1 MISLL
6 LALLAFISLATTA
19 WQWLAARRFPL
30 HRRVSD
36 RGYTPAVTVLKPL
49 KGTDAETGH
58 CLESWLAQDYPSAV
72 QILFGVPTAEDPVCD
87 TVRRLIAAHP
97 GQDAELVVCGDLLG
111 TNGKVSTIIQLH
123 RRARHDVIVVS
134 DADVHVPP
142 DFLANIV
149 APLRDRAVGL
159 VNCFYRLANPAT
171 LAMQWE
177 AVAINADFWS
187 QVLQAQSLR
196 SIDFALGAAMA
207 TTRAQ
212 LDSIGGFAKLADHLA
227 DDYQLGNLIVQRGG
241 RILISPVV
249 VDCWETPKTWRQV
262 WFHQLRWARTIRVCR
277 PVGFFFSI
285 LSNATLWPLLMLLVR
300 TPGRELGWGTRFE
313 SAFSLGRVSLIDTT
327 VPVAIPWIFATFMVC
342 LLVRIL
348 TALSNRARLEQTGPR
363 LACLWLVPIKDL
375 LSAAIWALALLGNRI
390 AWRGHKYR
398 ITPAGKLVEI
408 RTQPSPAKP
417 VASRGV

>member
-6 LALLAFISLATTA
+6 FALLAFISLAITA
-19 WQWLAARRFPL
+19 WQWLVARRFPL

-36 RGYTPAVTVLKPL
+36 RGYAPAVTVLKPL

-72 QILFGVPTAEDPVCD
+72 QILFGVPTADDPVCD

-97 GQDAELVVCGDLLG
+97 GHDTQLVVCGDSLG

-123 RRARHDVIVVS
+123 RRAKHDVIVVS
-134 DADVHVPP
+134 DADVRVPP

-149 APLRDRAVGL
+149 APLRERAVGL

-177 AVAINADFWS
+177 AIAINADFWT
-187 QVLQAQSLR
+187 QVLQARSLR

-212 LDSIGGFAKLADHLA
+212 LESVGGFATLADYLA
-227 DDYQLGNLIVQRGG
+227 DDYQLGNLIAQRGG
-241 RILISPVV
+241 RIVLSPVV
-249 VDCWETPKTWRQV
+249 VECWETPKTWRQV

-285 LSNATLWPLLMLLVR
+285 LGNATLWPLLMLLAL
-300 TPGRELGWGTRFE
+300 TSGRELEWSKQIE
-313 SAFSLGRVSLIDTT
+313 SVFSLGNVSVTDTT
-327 VPVAIPWIFATFMVC
+327 VTIAIPWTFAAFMVC

-348 TALSNRARLEQTGPR
+348 AALSNRARLEQTGPR
-363 LACLWLVPIKDL
+363 FACLWLVPVKDL
-375 LSAAIWALALLGNRI
+375 LNAAIWALAFLGNRI
-390 AWRGHKYR
+390 AWRGHKYQV
-398 ITPAGKLVEI
+398 TPAGKLVEI
-408 RTQPSPAKP
+408 RNQPSPVNPA
-417 VASRGV
+417 A